1 MYRRDLW
8 RQGFS
13 IPVFPILTP
22 MQTSRQDDHGKS
34 RKWLGLRFLI
44 PSLLLATLI
53 VDVVWRFVPPGLD
66 YFRAWEPA
74 SLFATAEGPFAP
86 NFHYY
91 NDRAYGDLSNF
102 GNLPGYRQYHKEVFT
117 TDSFGFRNPPSGGT
131 DAVPAAIVVGD
142 SFAVGCGVSD
152 GETLSAQLMSRLS
165 NRRVYNGA
173 SAQPHWT
180 TTNELIQRLHMRGGL
195 VIWVVSE
202 REPLP
207 KSIQAETSHPH
218 EVDPVTTPSSSE
230 SYRVLRGVTQWT
242 DDHLAY
248 SPLRNFLSRGF
259 RKVENGTWLPN
270 PPGKNLIVGH
280 LRNGDSMLFLKI
292 EVDNFYQTHYESGS
306 YLSEINDLV
315 VDSGNALL
323 VLLVPDKFGV
333 YYPLLSENG
342 KSPPGGESHLNHLEK
357 DLHRLGIPV
366 LNLMSPLRI
375 QAAEGLQRREYNY
388 AIDDT
393 HWNRLGIQTAT
404 IEVLRAWSNPL
415 GSIGNASIGRNP
427 SPAAR

>member
-1 MYRRDLW
+1 
-8 RQGFS
+8 
-13 IPVFPILTP
+13 
-22 MQTSRQDDHGKS
+22 
-34 RKWLGLRFLI
+34 
-44 PSLLLATLI
+44 
-53 VDVVWRFVPPGLD
+53 
-66 YFRAWEPA
+66 
-74 SLFATAEGPFAP
+74 
-86 NFHYY
+86 
-91 NDRAYGDLSNF
+91 
-102 GNLPGYRQYHKEVFT
+102 
-117 TDSFGFRNPPSGGT
+117 
-131 DAVPAAIVVGD
+131 
-142 SFAVGCGVSD
+142 
-152 GETLSAQLMSRLS
+152 
-165 NRRVYNGA
+165 
-173 SAQPHWT
+173 
-180 TTNELIQRLHMRGGL
+180 MRGGL

-207 KSIQAETSHPH
+207 KSIQAETSRPH

-230 SYRVLRGVTQWT
+230 SYRVLRRVTQWT
-242 DDHLAY
+242 DGHLAY

-270 PPGKNLIVGH
+270 PPGKNLIVSH

-333 YYPLLSENG
+333 YYPMLSETG
-342 KSPPGGESHLNHLEK
+342 QSPPGGESNLNHHKK
-357 DLHRLGIPV
+357 D
-366 LNLMSPLRI
+366 LMSPLRI
-375 QAAEGLQRREYNY
+375 QAAEGLQRRVYNY

-393 HWNRLGIQTAT
+393 HWNRLGIQTAA

-415 GSIGNASIGRNP
+415 GSIGNASIDRNP